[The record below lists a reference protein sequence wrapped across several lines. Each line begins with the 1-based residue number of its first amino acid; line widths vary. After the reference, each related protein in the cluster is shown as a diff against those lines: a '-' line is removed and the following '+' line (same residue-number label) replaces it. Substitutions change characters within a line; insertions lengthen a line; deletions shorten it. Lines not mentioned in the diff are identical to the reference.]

1 MKVHL
6 KFNHDTNCSL
16 EALDCPLSAEEL
28 NEQIE
33 NIIRKFM
40 TQDKY
45 SSRSH
50 LAELMHDEIDYSA
63 ILYMATKHVSQ
74 QIEQTMMKRMLRE
87 FLDRDENI

>member
-6 KFNHDTNCSL
+6 KFNHDSDCSL
-16 EALDCPLSAEEL
+16 EALDCPISAEEL
-28 NEQIE
+28 NDQIE

-40 TQDKY
+40 TEDKY

-87 FLDRDENI
+87 FLDRDETI

>member
-6 KFNHDTNCSL
+6 KFNHDTDCSL
-16 EALDCPLSAEEL
+16 EALDCPISAEEL
-28 NEQIE
+28 NDQIE

-40 TQDKY
+40 TEDKY

-63 ILYMATKHVSQ
+63 ILYMATKYVSQ

>member
-6 KFNHDTNCSL
+6 KFNHDTDCSL
-16 EALDCPLSAEEL
+16 EALDCPISAEEL
-28 NEQIE
+28 NDQIE

-40 TQDKY
+40 TEDKY
-45 SSRSH
+45 SNRSH
-50 LAELMHDEIDYSA
+50 LAELIHDEIDYSA

-74 QIEQTMMKRMLRE
+74 QIEQTMMKRMLRN